1 MKIHCHMFIGKE
13 IIIFSDIE
21 VEEQKFHNC

>member
-1 MKIHCHMFIGKE
+1 MKVHCHMFIGKE

-21 VEEQKFHNC
+21 AEEQKFHNC

>member
-13 IIIFSDIE
+13 IITFSDIE
-21 VEEQKFHNC
+21 VEEQKFHDC